1 MQLAPHTDKH
11 FTNILWN
18 FLGLLL
24 PGVLIL
30 ACIPVAIRNLG
41 EERFGLLSLAWGLL
55 GYLGL
60 LDFGMSRS
68 LTHSI
73 AKKLSQDEHDKIDA
87 DISTT
92 TLLLLGFGSGIA
104 LLFFLTEPLWLTR
117 VFKSESIP
125 SSEIA
130 LAVVWILIGIP
141 LTLAST
147 GLRGALEA
155 FGRFDIS
162 NVLRVPL
169 SFVTYGFPALISL
182 YTRRIDIGIS
192 LIILSRFAGLIV
204 YLIFIKKLRKNLSLR
219 QFDKHAAKQLLHYG
233 GWLAVTSFIS
243 PIMYQMDRLFISA
256 TIGIAAVAYYT
267 TPMEL
272 VTKIWLAQGAVLYVT
287 FPALTVSKSSA
298 PKVAAELYRKSLHLI
313 LLISVPAVAAFLLFS
328 REILS
333 LWINPDFADKSALIM
348 AVLSVGALLNCVA
361 QVPYTLIQSWGRPDI
376 TAKFHMIQLPIYL
389 CFFYWLIHAYGIF
402 GAAIAWTGRT
412 ALDTLMLSVYA
423 RKYGSWANTVPHTL
437 GLGAASLTLVFVAPL
452 MGLEVRILL
461 LTALATGIVY
471 VFFFTEGFQQERQT
485 IRGLLK
491 K

>member
-130 LAVVWILIGIP
+130 LAVIWILIGIP

-219 QFDKHAAKQLLHYG
+219 QFDKHAAKQLLRYG

-328 REILS
+328 REILPT
-333 LWINPDFADKSALIM
+333 NP
-348 AVLSVGALLNCVA
+348 
-361 QVPYTLIQSWGRPDI
+361 P
-376 TAKFHMIQLPIYL
+376 
-389 CFFYWLIHAYGIF
+389 
-402 GAAIAWTGRT
+402 
-412 ALDTLMLSVYA
+412 
-423 RKYGSWANTVPHTL
+423 
-437 GLGAASLTLVFVAPL
+437 
-452 MGLEVRILL
+452 
-461 LTALATGIVY
+461 
-471 VFFFTEGFQQERQT
+471 
-485 IRGLLK
+485 
-491 K
+491 